1 MGKSFHRGF
10 SEAYGYR
17 GRGYVQNSGVF
28 SDSHLENW
36 SLGVLISV
44 ILIVLITVSL
54 QLWSQFVPIFLR
66 PVLRTV
72 AAYIVAIVW
81 SSCS

>member
-1 MGKSFHRGF
+1 M
-10 SEAYGYR
+10 
-17 GRGYVQNSGVF
+17 QNSGVF